1 MSGDG
6 LLVRALVACYPA
18 GWRRRYGEEY
28 AQLLCDLGIHRHP
41 LLIVD
46 SLSGAVRAH
55 GGVLVSRGSPMT
67 VVVWAVGLFTVGGLG
82 FAKLAED
89 VSGEARGMYTLMV
102 LAAATTM
109 LALMVAAAPTAL
121 ALIRGGH
128 RDVWK
133 FVAVPFM
140 GAAAWYGILRLAQV
154 IAAGHEVRSAPN
166 VAGFVLI
173 AFAAIG
179 VVTATA
185 WAATEVLR
193 RVPAVQPARLGP
205 VARMVV
211 AAGMVVATIAA
222 LVWGLQV
229 RSHDAAG
236 FRGDHG
242 ILATPFVVNWIVVV
256 AVLAAAAALAAL
268 TIRRPAALA

>member
-18 GWRRRYGEEY
+18 RWRRRYGEEY

-41 LLIVD
+41 LLIMD
-46 SLSGAVRAH
+46 SLSGAARAH
-55 GGVLVSRGSPMT
+55 GGVLVSHDSPMT
-67 VVVWAVGLFTVGGLG
+67 AVVWAAGLFTVGGLG

-89 VSGEARGMYTLMV
+89 VSGDARGMYMLMV
-102 LAAATTM
+102 LAAAAAM

-128 RDVWK
+128 RNAWG
-133 FVAVPFM
+133 FVAVPFV
-140 GAAAWYGILRLAQV
+140 AASAWYGILRLALA
-154 IAAGHEVRSAPN
+154 ISAGHEVRSAPN

-173 AFAAIG
+173 AAATIG

-185 WAATEVLR
+185 WAASEVLR
-193 RVPAVQPARLGP
+193 RVPAAQPARLGP
-205 VARMVV
+205 VARIIV
-211 AAGMVVATIAA
+211 AAGMAVATFAA

-242 ILATPFVVNWIVVV
+242 ILATPFVFSWIVVV
-256 AVLAAAAALAAL
+256 VVLAAATALAAL
-268 TIRRPAALA
+268 TNRRPAALA